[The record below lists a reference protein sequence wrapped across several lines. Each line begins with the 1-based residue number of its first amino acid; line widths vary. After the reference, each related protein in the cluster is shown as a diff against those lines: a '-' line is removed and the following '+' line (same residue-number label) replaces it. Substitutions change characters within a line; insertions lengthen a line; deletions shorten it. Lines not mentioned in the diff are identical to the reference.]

1 MVPLCGF
8 LTHCWHSCTPG
19 SMQGELGGMQRWGA
33 GAEQS
38 RAGCLPKGILH
49 AMPRHAM
56 PCRAVLRWPRRP
68 SVTNCR
74 TGAWAAVSCARHTR
88 VPNPQPGLR
97 PTPAPP
103 PQPLQPSSPAFNPH
117 PRQRIP
123 VPGVIPHN
131 LALQRTLGPT
141 EAGCSPARHP
151 LPLPVRARFS
161 RPVLARAPRCSLG
174 GHWPG
179 RMLSLYHS
187 FVALL

>member
-1 MVPLCGF
+1 MGCG
-8 LTHCWHSCTPG
+8 
-19 SMQGELGGMQRWGA
+19 RR
-33 GAEQS
+33 AEQS
-38 RAGCLPKGILH
+38 RAGCLPKGI
-49 AMPRHAM
+49 PHAM
-56 PCRAVLRWPRRP
+56 PCHAVPRQPRRA
-68 SVTNCR
+68 SVTNCH
-74 TGAWAAVSCARHTR
+74 TGAWAAVSCARLAHTCLTR
-88 VPNPQPGLR
+88 SLAFAP
-97 PTPAPP
+97 PAPP

-141 EAGCSPARHP
+141 EAGCSPARRP

-179 RMLSLYHS
+179 RMLSLYRS